1 MSRVLIFS
9 FIIWDLIK
17 TKGPNIKK
25 NCNKCINQ
33 FSLSFNSNFE
43 KATTMNF
50 YTPQDN
56 YSEGNSVCKNSV
68 PDNCSPMIYAMP
80 NTISTSYE
88 IAPLAN
94 AAKPETSL
102 PANMNYDDFKSA
114 VVALGL
120 RNRPYDLSW
129 ENNANQL
136 HSNMQQAEHQMI
148 DTTCTSILYNCLFN
162 QREEINFI
170 KAALYSV
177 MTAMLEQKEKDT
189 KQKEKEMKKIQRA
202 QVAAQKKSLLIPPP
216 YPPPRPPTPPP
227 KPVNSKGKK
236 RPNIERLVESYS
248 QTNLVPDYIQP
259 VLQKK
264 SKKK

>member
-1 MSRVLIFS
+1 
-9 FIIWDLIK
+9 
-17 TKGPNIKK
+17 
-25 NCNKCINQ
+25 
-33 FSLSFNSNFE
+33 
-43 KATTMNF
+43 MNF
-50 YTPQDN
+50 YTPLPSQ
-56 YSEGNSVCKNSV
+56 GNSVLEDSFSAAFPPIIFSPQNS
-68 PDNCSPMIYAMP
+68 IGP
-80 NTISTSYE
+80 NFESS
-88 IAPLAN
+88 PLAGT
-94 AAKPETSL
+94 AKQETSL

-189 KQKEKEMKKIQRA
+189 KQKEKEKKKIQRA

-227 KPVNSKGKK
+227 KGKK
-236 RPNIERLVESYS
+236 RPNIERLVETYS
-248 QTNLVPDYIQP
+248 QTHLVPDYIQP
-259 VLQKK
+259 ILQKK

>member
-1 MSRVLIFS
+1 LN
-9 FIIWDLIK
+9 L
-17 TKGPNIKK
+17 
-25 NCNKCINQ
+25 
-33 FSLSFNSNFE
+33 E
-43 KATTMNF
+43 EATTMNF
-50 YTPQDN
+50 YTPLPSQGISVLEDSFSAAFPPIIFSPQNSIGPN
-56 YSEGNSVCKNSV
+56 YESS
-68 PDNCSPMIYAMP
+68 
-80 NTISTSYE
+80 
-88 IAPLAN
+88 PLAGT
-94 AAKPETSL
+94 AKQETSL

-189 KQKEKEMKKIQRA
+189 KQKEKEKKKIQRA
-202 QVAAQKKSLLIPPP
+202 EAAAQKKSLLIPPP

-227 KPVNSKGKK
+227 KGKK
-236 RPNIERLVESYS
+236 RPNIERLVETYS
-248 QTNLVPDYIQP
+248 QTHLVPDYIQP

>member
-1 MSRVLIFS
+1 
-9 FIIWDLIK
+9 
-17 TKGPNIKK
+17 
-25 NCNKCINQ
+25 
-33 FSLSFNSNFE
+33 
-43 KATTMNF
+43 
-50 YTPQDN
+50 
-56 YSEGNSVCKNSV
+56 
-68 PDNCSPMIYAMP
+68 
-80 NTISTSYE
+80 
-88 IAPLAN
+88 
-94 AAKPETSL
+94 
-102 PANMNYDDFKSA
+102 MNYDDFKSA

-202 QVAAQKKSLLIPPP
+202 EAAAQKKSLLIPPP

-227 KPVNSKGKK
+227 KGKK
-236 RPNIERLVESYS
+236 RPNIERLVETYS
-248 QTNLVPDYIQP
+248 QTHLVPDYIQP